1 MGTYGSW
8 APRQLS
14 SAHHALRRHLEGMQ
28 DKTLHKRFDAFLDEA
43 TGLSDT
49 FQKED
54 HPSII
59 LAIIIS
65 LV

>member
-1 MGTYGSW
+1 
-8 APRQLS
+8 
-14 SAHHALRRHLEGMQ
+14 MQ
-28 DKTLHKRFDAFLDEA
+28 DKTLHKRIDAFLDEA